1 MVEGRTQVNRV
12 HQGCSVPV
20 FTVELVDAF
29 AGYHKR
35 GYLPV
40 IKRYAR

>member
-1 MVEGRTQVNRV
+1 MVEGRTQVNGV
-12 HQGCSVPV
+12 HQGCSGPV
-20 FTVELVDAF
+20 FTVELMDVF

-35 GYLPV
+35 SYLPV